1 MDGKVVTSKAEQTLH
16 TASSIVDWMKAND
29 MDSSFD
35 SRKILAEKNGIIDYQ
50 GSAEQNENLLNLLK
64 QSDIEQTPTKQRL
77 NISTSIVDWMKS
89 NDLDSSFSNRKALA
103 EKHGITSYRGTAKQN
118 IQLLNLLK
126 QSDIEQTPT
135 KRGLN
140 TSTSIVD
147 WMKSN
152 GLDSSFSNRKA
163 LAEKYGITN
172 YRGTAEQNLQLWN
185 NLYTETEVKPTN
197 PIKNI
202 DMESSNEES
211 NGKLVEFDDENTQG
225 NSNDN
230 VKGAG
235 KDSNEAVENSNNN
248 KVTTP
253 APKPTPTPD
262 KGVDKG
268 KDKDVTPK
276 PTPNPDKNKDGDK
289 DKTPA
294 PKPNPDKDK
303 DGDKDKTPKPTPNP
317 DKDKDGDK
325 DKTPE
330 PNPTPNPDEEKDGDK
345 DVTPTP
351 NPGGDNDNNNNG
363 EDNDNDNGNNT
374 KDPDGEDTGNGN
386 ENESTDED
394 TDHND
399 KDGDQGNNNED
410 NDKEDGQDSEDGDN
424 NVEDGE
430 DSDGDNDNEDD
441 QDSEDGE
448 NNVED
453 GEDSDGDNDSD
464 EEGDATDDGD
474 SDEDDGSNEDNDS
487 DNEDND
493 SNGNEDS
500 DQDDNSGEEDGSDSE
515 DNEEEEDTTPIFPIN
530 IAPVIKGVEDIT
542 IPFASDIDVLEGISA
557 VDYEDGDLT
566 PNIQV
571 DGTVDT
577 EKAGQYVLTYTV
589 EDSKGAKF
597 TIDRVITVQDNNAPT
612 INVEKSVTLDYQ
624 SEFDALEGVTASDKE
639 DGDLTEKVKV
649 VSNNVDTN
657 KVGEYKVVYEVED
670 AYGLKTT
677 ETVTVKVEVSDEQIN
692 QAIQEAQDS
701 VKEIP
706 DMMEQGVALWE
717 QINGVKNAQIVKE
730 NPAEALYQ
738 EFSDWTYDFDETT
751 YKTTSDMYYD
761 NYFQW
766 TEETRKEYNRIRL
779 DAEREMQGIKDLG
792 KQVVELNNEHA
803 KTYDESAREMEK
815 YVKQLQDLINSY
827 NETLETSNEKVSF
840 VEELLSLAEKEDNNL
855 NSIKE
860 VIEEKEN
867 SYDEAIVNNDLEK
880 LFENAITEI
889 GNSKEAYY
897 SQGGLGWSMNYQV
910 KFHTEAEAGLAGG
923 IEELPIY
930 VDPMGNEY
938 FTSKD
943 NPYEEGDW
951 EGEVS
956 EEEFNNAQNTI
967 MDALETAEGSLT
979 DKLINQKLAELD
991 SQIVELEEKSSNDYQ
1006 AFTDSLGD
1014 FNTQKEN
1021 AQNAYNE
1028 AKSLADKENPTEED
1042 VARYA
1047 ELKSNLDALIS
1058 TATEKY
1064 DKASLAYD
1072 TYETNAYDVINKVND
1087 LSTND
1092 LASEYDKAQVNLQT
1106 AKEEL
1111 NKLLANGAGEVYSSE
1126 IREMQSQYD
1135 SLKAEIESMY
1145 ENYQAEAHSKVD
1157 VSSLEAQLSE
1167 AKSLND
1173 GLESGKDALAGF
1185 NNLPSEIQVV
1195 EEEPEEVEEE
1205 ATEEETNEDQ
1215 VEETVETP
1223 EEAVEETTNED
1234 DSVDQEE
1241 TVEEVEETTEEEIAE
1256 SVEDS
1261 DEQSVEEVTEDTTND
1276 EVADQGEEQ

>member
-1 MDGKVVTSKAEQTLH
+1 MTNKNDNNTEKKGLNKKGMIGLSAGVLVAGGVAGGTALYLNQGETTVLPSAEVDGNPIEENQDEKTVDKQEELVEVVEEEDDSEVGDEILDEKDEVD
-16 TASSIVDWMKAND
+16 IVDLRDQVSQVPQGDPVLETILEEKVSGGSETQVSN
-29 MDSSFD
+29 SSNKGLTGGNVTVTTGD
-35 SRKILAEKNGIIDYQ
+35 VKGTN
-50 GSAEQNENLLNLLK
+50 
-64 QSDIEQTPTKQRL
+64 
-77 NISTSIVDWMKS
+77 TSS
-89 NDLDSSFSNRKALA
+89 
-103 EKHGITSYRGTAKQN
+103 EGIT
-118 IQLLNLLK
+118 
-126 QSDIEQTPT
+126 TP
-135 KRGLN
+135 
-140 TSTSIVD
+140 
-147 WMKSN
+147 
-152 GLDSSFSNRKA
+152 FFP
-163 LAEKYGITN
+163 
-172 YRGTAEQNLQLWN
+172 
-185 NLYTETEVKPTN
+185 KPTV
-197 PIKNI
+197 
-202 DMESSNEES
+202 SSNEGTD
-211 NGKLVEFDDENTQG
+211 NGNVGSVT
-225 NSNDN
+225 DN
-230 VKGAG
+230 
-235 KDSNEAVENSNNN
+235 NNNNN

-262 KGVDKG
+262 KGADKG
-268 KDKDVTPK
+268 KDKDVTPE

-303 DGDKDKTPKPTPNP
+303 GGDKDKTPKPTPNP

-330 PNPTPNPDEEKDGDK
+330 PNPTPNPDEDKDGDK

-363 EDNDNDNGNNT
+363 EDNDNGNNT
-374 KDPDGEDTGNGN
+374 EDPDGEDTGNGN

-394 TDHND
+394 TDHDD

-424 NVEDGE
+424 NL
-430 DSDGDNDNEDD
+430 
-441 QDSEDGE
+441 
-448 NNVED
+448 ED

-464 EEGDATDDGD
+464 EDGNATDDGD
-474 SDEDDGSNEDNDS
+474 SDEDDDSNKDNDS
-487 DNEDND
+487 DNGEED

-500 DQDDNSGEEDGSDSE
+500 DQDDNSGEDSDDNSGEEDGSGSE

-577 EKAGQYVLTYTV
+577 EKAGQYVLTYTI

-612 INVEKSVTLDYQ
+612 IKVEKSVTLDYQ
-624 SEFDALEGVTASDKE
+624 SEFDALAGVTANDKE

-649 VSNNVDTN
+649 VSNNVDTT
-657 KVGEYKVVYEVED
+657 KVGEYEVVYEVED

-956 EEEFNNAQNTI
+956 KEEFNNAQNTI
-967 MDALETAEGSLT
+967 NDALETAEGSLT
-979 DKLINQKLAELD
+979 DELINQKLAELD
-991 SQIVELEEKSSNDYQ
+991 SQIVELEEKSSSDYQ
-1006 AFTDSLGD
+1006 AFTDSLED

-1028 AKSLADKENPTEED
+1028 AKALADKENPTEED

-1047 ELKSNLDALIS
+1047 ELKSNLNALIS